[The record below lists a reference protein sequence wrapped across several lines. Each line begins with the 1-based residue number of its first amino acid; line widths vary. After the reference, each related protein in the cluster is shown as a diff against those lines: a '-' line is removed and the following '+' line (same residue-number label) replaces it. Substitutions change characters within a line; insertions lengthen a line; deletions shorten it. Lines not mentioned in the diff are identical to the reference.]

1 MGSAV
6 VVTFTLL
13 PFLFLQVSLRA
24 FRQDPNAGMFSFAL
38 GFGGGSHTGG
48 SSGGLAGQEIEGTVM
63 APGSMRILVS
73 TEEAQAADADYAKGS
88 RV

>member
-1 MGSAV
+1 
-6 VVTFTLL
+6 
-13 PFLFLQVSLRA
+13 VSLRA

-38 GFGGGSHTGG
+38 GFGGSSSEAGG
-48 SSGGLAGQEIEGTVM
+48 GGGMADQEE

-73 TEEAQAADADYAKGS
+73 SEEAQAADADYAKGS

>member
-1 MGSAV
+1 MAAV
-6 VVTFTLL
+6 RSTCVVLL
-13 PFLFLQVSLRA
+13 LYQVSLRA

-38 GFGGGSHTGG
+38 GFGGSSHAGG
-48 SSGGLAGQEIEGTVM
+48 SGGGGLADQEEGTVM

-73 TEEAQAADADYAKGS
+73 SEEAQAADADYAKGS